1 MARADLDVDY
11 HALYELLVD
20 KNIEHQTFEVIC
32 STIQKKFAKADFL
45 RVGTLLML
53 LLRQGD
59 FPGVVQRISTYY
71 LLLELFRSDGQTESP
86 FLSFLV
92 AQFDAK
98 DAATAKVNVIER
110 NFLGQLL
117 SAGTKELSKQ
127 TPQQVMQAEHFPGS
141 QDIFN
146 ARQQALEKE
155 KELPASVRAG
165 VPNIIA
171 APTTE
176 GESSIRELLERLTTA
191 DSPLKSRLA
200 PKFMTLAPPLLP
212 CDDELVW
219 FDATNPAWH
228 RPIYD
233 ITMCSSTNL
242 CWEVKRLLAQ
252 AYKQALTIPDQQRL
266 SSALE
271 RDPNIVYHIGLTPT
285 QLPNL
290 VEFNPMVAIEIL
302 LKLMNS
308 TQITEYFSVL
318 VNMELSLHSMEV
330 VNRLTNSVDLPSEF
344 VHLYISNCISTCETI
359 KDKYMQSRLVRLVCV
374 FLQSLIRNRIINVK
388 ELSLEVEA
396 FCVEFGRIREAAGL
410 FRLLKQMEVC
420 DTQAPLGARA
430 SPPQP
435 SSPKE

>member
-1 MARADLDVDY
+1 M
-11 HALYELLVD
+11 
-20 KNIEHQTFEVIC
+20 
-32 STIQKKFAKADFL
+32 
-45 RVGTLLML
+45 GTLLTL
-53 LLRQGD
+53 LIRQGD
-59 FPGVVQRISTYY
+59 FPGIIQRLSGYY
-71 LLLELFRSDGQTESP
+71 LLIDLFKGDGQSESP
-86 FLSFLV
+86 FLGFLV
-92 AQFDAK
+92 GQYESK
-98 DAATAKVNVIER
+98 DTALTKLNVIER

-117 SAGTKELSKQ
+117 SSGTKELSKQ
-127 TPQQVMQAEHFPGS
+127 TPQQILQADHFPVS
-141 QDIFN
+141 HDIFH
-146 ARQQALEKE
+146 ARHQVLEKE
-155 KELPASVRAG
+155 KELPVSVRASLMNAVPAPAVG
-165 VPNIIA
+165 VA
-171 APTTE
+171 VEAESAMKELME
-176 GESSIRELLERLTTA
+176 GLLKPDT
-191 DSPLKSRLA
+191 PLKNGLSPR
-200 PKFMTLAPPLLP
+200 FFTVAPPLLP

-271 RDPNIVYHIGLTPT
+271 RDPNIVYHIGLTPS

-374 FLQSLIRNRIINVK
+374 FLQSLIRNKIINVK

-410 FRLLKQMEVC
+410 FRLLKQMEIC
-420 DTQAPLGARA
+420 DTQQTTLGSRN
-430 SPPQP
+430 SPPHP

>member
-1 MARADLDVDY
+1 MDY
-11 HALYELLVD
+11 LALYELLTD

-32 STIQKKFAKADFL
+32 STIQKKFAKSDFL
-45 RVGTLLML
+45 NLGTLLTVL
-53 LLRQGD
+53 IRQGD
-59 FPGVVQRISTYY
+59 LAGAIQRLCSYY
-71 LLLELFRSDGQTESP
+71 LLLEMFKGEGQTESP

-92 AQFDAK
+92 AQYDTKEGAVTK
-98 DAATAKVNVIER
+98 LTMIEK

-117 SAGTKELSKQ
+117 SVGTKELSKQ
-127 TPQQVMQAEHFPGS
+127 TPQQVLQSDNFMVQH
-141 QDIFN
+141 DIFQ
-146 ARQQALEKE
+146 ARHQVTEKE
-155 KELPASVRAG
+155 KELPVSVRASLPNVIPAPATNFG
-165 VPNIIA
+165 VEV
-171 APTTE
+171 E
-176 GESSIRELLERLTTA
+176 GAVRELMEGLERKETPIKNGFLPEFFTI
-191 DSPLKSRLA
+191 
-200 PKFMTLAPPLLP
+200 APPLMP
-212 CDDELVW
+212 CEDELVW
-219 FDATNPAWH
+219 MDITRRAWH
-228 RPIYD
+228 RPIFD
-233 ITMCSSTNL
+233 ISMCSSTNL
-242 CWEVKRLLAQ
+242 CWEVKRLLAE

-271 RDPNIVYHIGLTPT
+271 KDPNIVYHIGLTPD

-374 FLQSLIRNRIINVK
+374 FLQSLIRNKIINVK

-396 FCVEFGRIREAAGL
+396 FCVEFNRIREAAGL
-410 FRLLKQMEVC
+410 FRLLKQMEYC
-420 DTQAPLGARA
+420 DTQTGTTSGTR
-430 SPPQP
+430 STSP
-435 SSPKE
+435 SSPKEKDS

>member
-1 MARADLDVDY
+1 MAKKPEEMDY
-11 HALYELLVD
+11 LALYELLMD

-32 STIQKKFAKADFL
+32 STIQKKFSKGDFL
-45 RVGTLLML
+45 TVGTLLTIL
-53 LLRQGD
+53 IRQGD
-59 FPGVVQRISTYY
+59 LAGIIQRLSGYY
-71 LLLELFRSDGQTESP
+71 LLLDLFKGDGQNESP
-86 FLSFLV
+86 FLGFLL
-92 AQFDAK
+92 AQYESK
-98 DAATAKVNVIER
+98 DTALTKLNVIER

-117 SAGTKELSKQ
+117 TSGTKELSKQ
-127 TPQQVMQAEHFPGS
+127 TPQQIIQGDHFPVT
-141 QDIFN
+141 QDVSH
-146 ARQQALEKE
+146 ARHQVHEKE
-155 KELPASVRAG
+155 KELPVAVKASLPNILSAPAAANPESDTSVRD
-165 VPNIIA
+165 
-171 APTTE
+171 
-176 GESSIRELLERLTTA
+176 LLESFLKPDT
-191 DSPLKSRLA
+191 PLKNGIA

-271 RDPNIVYHIGLTPT
+271 RDPNIVYHIGLTPA

-374 FLQSLIRNRIINVK
+374 FLQSLIRNKIINVK

-410 FRLLKQMEVC
+410 FRLLKQMEIC
-420 DTQAPLGARA
+420 DTQALRS
-430 SPPQP
+430 SPPHP